1 MEEPG
6 QDSTTALATELRIV
20 VSKLVRRLREQSNLG
35 DLSWSHISVLTRL
48 DRDGPAS
55 VTDLARSEGVRPQSM
70 GATVSALEAAGM
82 VVGEADPADGR
93 RTILSLTRACRDLI
107 NANRAA
113 REDWLFHALEAKLSA
128 DEQRDLTS
136 ALELLK
142 RLAES

>member
-1 MEEPG
+1 
-6 QDSTTALATELRIV
+6 
-20 VSKLVRRLREQSNLG
+20 
-35 DLSWSHISVLTRL
+35 
-48 DRDGPAS
+48 
-55 VTDLARSEGVRPQSM
+55 M